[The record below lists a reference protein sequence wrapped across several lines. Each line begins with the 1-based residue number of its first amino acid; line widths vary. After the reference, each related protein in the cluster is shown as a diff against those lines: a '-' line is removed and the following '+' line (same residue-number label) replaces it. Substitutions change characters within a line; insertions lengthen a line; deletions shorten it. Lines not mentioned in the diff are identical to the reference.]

1 MDRVAFLGHATTLVD
16 LHGTR
21 VLTDPILRDRMLH
34 LRRHGPTPAPEHHAG
49 LDAVLLS
56 HLHHDH
62 LDIPS
67 LQRIDPSIPLV
78 VPAGAR
84 PALRKLGRR
93 EIHELREG
101 ETAQIGGLDVTAV
114 RAEHSGRRALGP
126 EADALG
132 YMLRGTGDASK
143 SVYFAGDTDLYD
155 EMDGLGDID
164 VALVPVW
171 GWGPSLGPGHL
182 DPERAAAA
190 TALLNPRVAVPI
202 HWGTFYPRGL
212 HKVRPDPLR
221 DPPHRYAAETARVA
235 PCTEVRILQPGETT
249 EFA

>member
-34 LRRHGPTPAPEHHAG
+34 LRRHGPSPAPEHQAG

-132 YMLRGTGDASK
+132 YMLRGTGGK
-143 SVYFAGDTDLYD
+143 GRSVYFAGDTDLYD
-155 EMDGLGDID
+155 EMNGLGDID

-182 DPERAAAA
+182 DPKRAAAA

-212 HKVRPDPLR
+212 HKVRPEPLH
-221 DPPHRYAAETARVA
+221 DPPQRYAAETARVA
-235 PCTEVRILQPGETT
+235 PGTEVRILQPGEAT
-249 EFA
+249 ALD

>member
-34 LRRHGPTPAPEHHAG
+34 LRRHGPSPASEHYAG

-67 LQRIDPSIPLV
+67 LQRLDPSIPLV

-84 PALRKLGRR
+84 PALRKLGHR

-132 YMLRGTGDASK
+132 YMLRGAGAGGK

-190 TALLNPRVAVPI
+190 TALLNPRLAVPI

-212 HKVRPDPLR
+212 HRVRPEPLH

-235 PCTEVRILQPGETT
+235 PDTEVRILQPGETT

>member
-1 MDRVAFLGHATTLVD
+1 MDRVAFLGHATTLLD
-16 LHGTR
+16 LDGTR
-21 VLTDPILRDRMLH
+21 VLTDPVLRNRMLH
-34 LRRHGPTPAPEHHAG
+34 LRRHGRAPAPEHHAG

-67 LQRIDPSIPLV
+67 LQRLDPDVPLV

-84 PALRKLGRR
+84 PALRRLGPRDIR
-93 EIHELREG
+93 ELREG
-101 ETAQIGGLDVTAV
+101 ETAQVGGLEVTAV

-126 EADALG
+126 EAEALG
-132 YMLRGTGDASK
+132 YVLRSTGETGK
-143 SVYFAGDTDLYD
+143 RVYFAGDTDIHD
-155 EMDGLGDID
+155 DMERLGELDL
-164 VALVPVW
+164 ALIPVW

-190 TALLNPRVAVPI
+190 TALLQPRVAVPI

-212 HKVRPDPLR
+212 HRVRPEPLR
-221 DPPHRYAAETARVA
+221 EPPHRYAREAARVA
-235 PCTEVRILQPGETT
+235 PGTEVRILAPGDATDVG
-249 EFA
+249 